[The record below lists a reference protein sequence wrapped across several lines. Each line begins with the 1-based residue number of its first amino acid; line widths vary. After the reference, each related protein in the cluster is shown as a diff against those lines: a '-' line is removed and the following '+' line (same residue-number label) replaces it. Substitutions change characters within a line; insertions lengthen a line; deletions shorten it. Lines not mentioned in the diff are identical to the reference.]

1 MGYESGTDETRFTV
15 AHLSSELPAGGFGP
29 RSFKE
34 NDMRVSTVL
43 IDRDGVAV
51 RINESDFDPK
61 TDKVFVS
68 KPEAPAKEK
77 EKAAS
82 KKAK

>member
-1 MGYESGTDETRFTV
+1 
-15 AHLSSELPAGGFGP
+15 
-29 RSFKE
+29 
-34 NDMRVSTVL
+34 MRVSTVL